1 MSLSR
6 KVLAFVAIPSIV
18 QIGLLVC
25 VASLNHE
32 AELELRRS
40 TRARN
45 IADAINTLSKDA
57 LDIVASFGGDP
68 DAIKHLTV
76 DDPLFGIFKSRMDND
91 YDRLES
97 LVRDDRKLLAIAKDS
112 RKTSEETLR
121 NLMAVKESQE
131 TAGLSERALQKGL
144 WKRIRASI
152 KDVLKEELI
161 YVGEEQKKLSEKS
174 PEIQAALR
182 QKSQQVL
189 IATAVFDLLLALGA
203 ALIFIR
209 TVTERLERM
218 CDNTLRLASN
228 APLHPPLEGDDE
240 IARLDAEFHRMAAEL
255 ERSREKERAI
265 LTNAG
270 DLICSLDENGRIT
283 SANPA
288 SESLLGLESDALLG
302 RYIVDLVIADDTNR
316 MLDYLAELKETDSA
330 ANRELRLR
338 HASGE
343 ARCTLWS
350 GQWSPS
356 EKAFFLVLHD
366 VTERRRAEDLRR
378 ELMAMVSHDLRS
390 PLMTVSN
397 VLDFFERGLYATFEE
412 KGKKF
417 VRSAARNTRSM
428 IFLINDLLD
437 IDKMG
442 SGMMTLERKPVAVDE
457 LFASVVENNSVTA
470 EEKGIE
476 IRTGAAGCNAF
487 IDEERIA
494 RVLQNLVGNAL
505 KFATPLSAIEIE
517 AAITDG
523 FVEISVKD
531 EGRGIPPDQIETIF
545 DRYSQVDTRED
556 SRTGSGLGL
565 TICKSIVE
573 LHGGRIWVTSV
584 EDVGSRFAFTVPLA
598 PPGDENHHT

>member
-25 VASLNHE
+25 VANLNHE
-32 AELELRRS
+32 AELELLRA

-45 IADAINTLSKDA
+45 ISDAINTLSKDA

-76 DDPLFGIFKSRMDND
+76 DDPMFGIFKSRMDND
-91 YDRLES
+91 YDRLEV
-97 LVRDDRKLLAIAKDS
+97 LVKDDPKLLGITRDS
-112 RKTSEETLR
+112 RKTSEETLK

-131 TAGLSERALQKGL
+131 TAGLSERALQKIL

-152 KDVLKEELI
+152 KDVLKQELI
-161 YVGEEQKKLSEKS
+161 YVGQEQKKLSERS

-189 IATAVFDLLLALGA
+189 IATAVFDLLLAVGA

-209 TVTERLERM
+209 TITERLERM

-228 APLHPPLEGDDE
+228 APLNPPLEGNDE

-265 LTNAG
+265 LNNAG
-270 DLICSLDENGRIT
+270 DLICALDENGRIT

-288 SESLLGLESDALLG
+288 SKSLLGLESDALEG

-316 MLDYLAELKETDSA
+316 MLDYLAELKETDST

-343 ARCTLWS
+343 TRCTLWS

-356 EKAFFLVLHD
+356 EKALFLVLHD

-442 SGMMTLERKPVAVDE
+442 SGMMTLDRKPVAVDK

-476 IRTGAAGCNAF
+476 LRTGTADCTAF

-505 KFATPLSAIEIE
+505 KFATPLTVIEIE
-517 AAITDG
+517 AATTEG

-531 EGRGIPPDQIETIF
+531 EGRGIPADQIESIF

-556 SRTGSGLGL
+556 SRSGSGLGL

-598 PPGDENHHT
+598 PEEQEA

>member
-25 VASLNHE
+25 VANLNHE
-32 AELELRRS
+32 AELELLRS

-45 IADAINTLSKDA
+45 ISDAINTLSKDA

-68 DAIKHLTV
+68 DAIKNLTV
-76 DDPLFGIFKSRMDND
+76 DDPMFGIFKSRMDND
-91 YDRLES
+91 YDHLES
-97 LVRDDRKLLAIAKDS
+97 LVKDDPKLLGITRDS
-112 RKTSEETLR
+112 RKTSEETLK

-131 TAGLSERALQKGL
+131 TAGLSERALQKVL
-144 WKRIRASI
+144 WKKIRASI
-152 KDVLKEELI
+152 KDVLKQELI
-161 YVGEEQKKLSEKS
+161 YVGQEQKKLSERS

-189 IATAVFDLLLALGA
+189 IATAVFDLLLAVGA

-209 TVTERLERM
+209 TITERLERM

-228 APLHPPLEGDDE
+228 APLNPPLEGNDE
-240 IARLDAEFHRMAAEL
+240 IARLDAEFHRMASEL

-265 LTNAG
+265 LNNAG
-270 DLICSLDENGRIT
+270 DLICALDENGRIT

-288 SESLLGLESDALLG
+288 SKTLLGLESEALEG

-442 SGMMTLERKPVAVDE
+442 SGMMTLDRKPVSVDK
-457 LFASVVENNSVTA
+457 LFTSVIENNSVTA
-470 EEKGIE
+470 EERGIE
-476 IRTGAAGCNAF
+476 LRIGSTADCLVF

-494 RVLQNLVGNAL
+494 RVLQNLVSNAL
-505 KFATPLSAIEIE
+505 KFAETSTTIEID

-531 EGRGIPPDQIETIF
+531 EGRGIPPDLIETIF
-545 DRYSQVDTRED
+545 DRYSQVDSRED

-598 PPGDENHHT
+598 QPE